1 MEATDCRCYKRGPVN
16 YRWAGEDIERH
27 SGETLS
33 HAIARWFALKCANSE
48 LSCGNLDSNRF
59 NKYRDR
65 TEAYIEEKIDRIEQ
79 GKLTPGS
86 EIVVS
91 ESARKQ
97 GIVMFEF
104 KWKREEFQL
113 KKIKIEQIRHYDA
126 EPENLAGYVFGLH
139 MHLKD
144 VRIEDDVVV
153 NKKQDDEMDVAMA
166 FHRQH
171 EKDGWAKVI

>member
-1 MEATDCRCYKRGPVN
+1 MEATDCRCCKHGPVN
-16 YRWAGEDIERH
+16 YRWAGEDIERQD
-27 SGETLS
+27 GETLS
-33 HAIARWFALKCANSE
+33 RAIARWFASKCANSE
-48 LSCGNLDSNRF
+48 LGWGNLDFNRF
-59 NKYRDR
+59 DKYKQR
-65 TEAYIEEKIDRIEQ
+65 TEAYIEEKINRIEQ

-91 ESARKQ
+91 ESARKL

-104 KWKREEFQL
+104 KWERNEFQL
-113 KKIKIEQIRHYDA
+113 KQNKTEHIRHYDA
-126 EPENLAGYVFGLH
+126 EPEELAGYVFGLH

-153 NKKQDDEMDVAMA
+153 NQKQDHEMAVAIK

-171 EKDGWAKVI
+171 ENDGWTE